1 MRALARWC
9 YDHRLIVLILWLV
22 ALVGLT
28 GLGRSVGTAYSD
40 SFTLPGTQS
49 TDALKL
55 LQSAAPSQ
63 SGDRDQI
70 VIATDT
76 GKVTDPAVRSRI
88 EPMLAKVA
96 TLPHVTS
103 VTSPFSTAG
112 AGQIAPSGQVAFATI
127 TFDQQANVLPVAATK
142 QVVTTARAAAGNGV
156 HVELGGQAIEAANRP
171 SVGGLGLGIL
181 AAAVVLFLVFG
192 SLLGMALP
200 LVTAVM
206 SLGVGLA
213 TIGLLSNAMSM
224 ASFTSQLASLIGL
237 GVGVD
242 YALFIVSR
250 YRQGLKSGK
259 TAREAAIMSVD
270 TSGRAVVFAG
280 ITVCIALMGMFAL
293 GLDFLYGL
301 AIAAS
306 VTVLFTVAAA
316 ITLLPALFGF
326 FGLKILPRRHR
337 KALAKGAITTT
348 DESPGWTTWATR
360 LTKHPTAWAALGIL
374 VMCIFAVPFLS
385 LRLGASDQG
394 NDPATT
400 TTRKAYDLLAKGF
413 GPGFNGPLQIVA
425 PVSSPAQQAAFATV
439 VTEIGK
445 VEGVAAAQPPVVLG
459 PPGDQVAVA
468 TVYPTS
474 APQAAATGAL
484 VSHLRSVTIPAATAG
499 TGLSVLVGGET
510 AIFTDFSHI
519 IGGKLPLF
527 VGVVVVLSFLLL
539 MIVFRSLVIPATA
552 AVMNLLSAAAAF
564 GIVTAVF
571 QWGWFASFIGVDRAG
586 PIEAFL
592 PVMVFAILFGLSMD
606 YEVFLVSRM
615 HEEWLKSRDNEYAVR
630 HGLAATAK
638 TITAAAAIMVLVFA
652 SFILG
657 GERVIKLFGLGLAS
671 AVFLDALIVRG
682 MIVPG
687 LMLRFGKSNWWLPAW
702 LDRILPQWSVE
713 PRAEREHE
721 LDAEPVAA
729 AVAP

>member
-76 GKVTDPAVRSRI
+76 GKVTDPAVRARI

-96 TLPHVTS
+96 TLPHVAS
-103 VTSPFSTAG
+103 VTSPFSPAG
-112 AGQIAPSGQVAFATI
+112 AGQIAPSGQVSFATI

-259 TAREAAIMSVD
+259 TPREAAIMSVD

-337 KALAKGAITTT
+337 KALATGAITTT

-360 LTKHPTAWAALGIL
+360 LTKRPTAWAALGIL
-374 VMCIFAVPFLS
+374 VMCVFAVPFLS
-385 LRLGASDQG
+385 LRLGASDEG

-400 TTRKAYDLLAKGF
+400 TTRKAYDLLAQGF

-425 PVSSPAQQAAFATV
+425 PVSSPAQQAAFAKV
-439 VTEIGK
+439 VTEVGK
-445 VEGVAAAQPPVVLG
+445 VDGVAAAQPPVVLG
-459 PPGDQVAVA
+459 PPGHQVAVA

-484 VSHLRSVTIPAATAG
+484 VSHLRSVTIPATTAG
-499 TGLSVLVGGET
+499 TGLRVLVGGET

-527 VGVVVVLSFLLL
+527 VGVVVLLSFLLL

-713 PRAEREHE
+713 PRAERDHE
-721 LDAEPVAA
+721 RVAEPVAA
-729 AVAP
+729 VVAP